1 MKKILSTILIASAA
15 LASMTSCSNEMDDIF
30 DKSAAE
36 RLNATQ
42 VKYSNLLTASPH
54 GWAFEFYPTKS
65 ADDGAVLYAL
75 RFDKNGSVEVAGYNS
90 TFNAVGTDVSLWDII
105 ADNGPTLTFNSY
117 NELIHMFSD
126 PYNDGEGYGGDY
138 EFCFVYDKDENP
150 DSVISLRGK
159 KRGLKS
165 RLKMIDEDVTL
176 KDYLL
181 DCVNKRK
188 ETFPDAQK
196 NYNVLRFGDNIFRLD
211 NMSSET
217 PQYYPF
223 GKDATF
229 YAKTNSYILAKYN
242 GNYILRF
249 NKEFLNSD
257 STKSEKDFIYDAA
270 QSAFV
275 GTNGYGKIT
284 CPDMATFLGQGMVQE
299 EIKSLKLSQTSKM
312 SSSFS
317 AIYNDMLNAFKAK
330 GYTIGESVLSTD
342 RATDNA
348 NCTLTLRY
356 KPKTGAYVT
365 QYFTY
370 NMELQGDKVVISYV
384 APLTTAGETILKNIP
399 ECETFI
405 KAFAGSYTVENPA
418 DMKLCITEVSLTDG
432 DKSFTMPITYPAD
445 KMNNQQ

>member
-1 MKKILSTILIASAA
+1 
-15 LASMTSCSNEMDDIF
+15 MTSCSNEMDDIF

-42 VKYSNLLTASPH
+42 EKYSNLLTSAPH

-90 TFNAVGTDVSLWDII
+90 TFNAVGKDVSLWDII

-150 DSVISLRGK
+150 DSVVSLRGK

-176 KDYLL
+176 SDYIL
-181 DCVNKRK
+181 DCANKRK

-196 NYNVLRFGDNIFRLD
+196 NYNILHLGDDIIRLD
-211 NMSSET
+211 DMNSET

-229 YAKTNSYILAKYN
+229 YGKTNSYILTKYS

-249 NKEFLNSD
+249 NKEFVSSD
-257 STKSEKDFIYDAA
+257 STKTERDFIYNAA
-270 QSAFV
+270 ESAFV

-284 CPDMATFLGQGMVQE
+284 GPNLAVLLGEGLINE
-299 EIKSLKLSQTSKM
+299 EIKSLKLSQSSDM

-317 AIYNDMLNAFKAK
+317 AIYTAMLNTFKAK
-330 GYTIGESVLSTD
+330 GYTLGESILSTEK
-342 RATDNA
+342 AVEGA
-348 NCTLTLRY
+348 NCTITLRY
-356 KPKTGAYVT
+356 KPRTGAYVT
-365 QYFTY
+365 QYYSY
-370 NMELQGDKVVISYV
+370 NIACQGDKVVLTYV
-384 APLTTAGETILKNIP
+384 GPQTTAGETILKNIP
-399 ECETFI
+399 ECETFV
-405 KAFAGSYTVENPA
+405 KALAGTYTVENPA
-418 DMKLCITEVSLTDG
+418 DMKLNVTDLKLTDG
-432 DKSFTMPITYPAD
+432 DKSFTMPITYPSE
-445 KMNNQQ
+445 KLNN